1 MGLIF
6 PEEGADDAV
15 AALAY
20 SEPGPPVDRIC
31 SLRMWAASAEM
42 HATQMSKA
50 ERVGTAAVTAIPAG
64 GVVGVIVSNV
74 MVMSALNWGH
84 DPE

>member
-20 SEPGPPVDRIC
+20 SEPGPPVDRKC
-31 SLRMWAASAEM
+31 SLRMRAASAKM

-50 ERVGTAAVTAIPAG
+50 ERVGTVVVAAIPVG
-64 GVVGVIVSNV
+64 GAVGVIVDNM

-84 DPE
+84 NPE